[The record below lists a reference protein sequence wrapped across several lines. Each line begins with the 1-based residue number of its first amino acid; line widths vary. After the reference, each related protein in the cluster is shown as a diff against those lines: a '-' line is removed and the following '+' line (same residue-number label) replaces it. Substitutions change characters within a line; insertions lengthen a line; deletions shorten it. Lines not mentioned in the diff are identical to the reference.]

1 MEERPKRIITK
12 PTSYQTTS
20 SDEAPPVYKRT
31 APVPNITAGSIKE
44 DIKDIRPT
52 LDKNANNDIHLFTNS
67 TQNISSRTH
76 AYNSTHITPTASVH
90 PAQDTPN
97 HTSHTTCIPHE
108 NEHLYYTNDTYTELQ
123 GTSRPWT
130 TQRHTQHQFHQEHL
144 SYEQYEER
152 LPYGQHAR
160 ITQKADNR
168 ENNDRWERMEKRLTK
183 MASVASRSRVPNTDA
198 RRSSDS
204 EGTTPPQR
212 T

>member
-12 PTSYQTTS
+12 PTSYQTS
-20 SDEAPPVYKRT
+20 SDEAPPICKQA
-31 APVPNITAGSIKE
+31 APVPSTTAGSIEE
-44 DIKDIRPT
+44 DILDIRAT
-52 LDKNANNDIHLFTNS
+52 LDKNANDIHLFTNT

-90 PAQDTPN
+90 PAQDTPI
-97 HTSHTTCIPHE
+97 HTSHTTCTPHE
-108 NEHLYYTNDTYTELQ
+108 NEHMYYTNDTYTELQ

-130 TQRHTQHQFHQEHL
+130 TQGHTQHQFHQERL

-152 LPYGQHAR
+152 LPYGQYAR

-183 MASVASRSRVPNTDA
+183 MASTFRVPNIDA

-204 EGTTPPQR
+204 EGTIPP
-212 T
+212 